1 MGRNTNTV
9 YKKGSNSMTEKNI
22 LLIGGDLRQLHASDE
37 LAKHGYK
44 ASHFAL
50 DTYKESC
57 ELLPSLGNADA
68 ILLPVPVF
76 RGDYMNFPLS
86 NEKLTPRVLAS
97 EIAKN
102 AKPSA
107 VIFGGKFPTDM
118 TAIFD
123 KNGLKYHDLC
133 ENETFNYLNAVP
145 TAEGAIALAMGNT
158 PVTLDGSK
166 CLVLG
171 YGRIGK
177 CLSRRLRA
185 LGAFVTAAARKEKD
199 RAEAAS
205 EGMIPLDYPSL
216 TSVMETFDAVF
227 NTVPTT
233 VLDEEMLAHL
243 RDGVPVIELA
253 SKPGGIDPV
262 GAIRYGTRVI
272 SAQSLPGRVAPVTA
286 GKIIARC
293 ILDKMSGGGL

>member
-1 MGRNTNTV
+1 
-9 YKKGSNSMTEKNI
+9 MTEKSI
-22 LLIGGDLRQLHASDE
+22 LLIGGDLRQIHAGDE
-37 LAKHGYK
+37 LSKHGF
-44 ASHFAL
+44 SLLHFAL

-57 ELLPSLGNADA
+57 DLTNALKNADA
-68 ILLPVPVF
+68 ILLPVPIA

-86 NEKLTPRVLAS
+86 NTKLTPRVLGS
-97 EIAKN
+97 EICKA
-102 AKPSA
+102 AKPSV
-107 VIFGGKFPTDM
+107 VIFGGKFPADM
-118 TAIFD
+118 ASLFEN
-123 KNGLKYHDLC
+123 NGTKHYDVC

-145 TAEGAIALAMGNT
+145 TAEGAIALAMSNT

-166 CLVLG
+166 SLVLG
-171 YGRIGK
+171 YGRIGR

-185 LGAFVTAAARKEKD
+185 LGSSVTVAARKEKD
-199 RAEAAS
+199 RAEASS
-205 EGMIPLDYPSL
+205 EGMAAVDYHSL
-216 TSVMETFDAVF
+216 PKLASDFDAVF

-233 VLDEEMLAHL
+233 VLDEEILSRL

-262 GAIRYGTRVI
+262 GAIRNGTRVI

-293 ILDKMSGGGL
+293 VLELMAGGAK

>member
-1 MGRNTNTV
+1 MGYTLTV

-22 LLIGGDLRQLHASDE
+22 LLIGGDLRQLHAGNE
-37 LAKHGYK
+37 LAKHGY
-44 ASHFAL
+44 AVSHFAL

-57 ELLPSLGNADA
+57 ELQGALGKADA
-68 ILLPVPVF
+68 VLLPVPVS

-102 AKPSA
+102 ANPSA
-107 VIFGGKFPTDM
+107 VIFGGKFPSDM
-118 TAIFD
+118 TAVFD
-123 KNGLKYHDLC
+123 KNGIKHHDLC

-158 PVTLDGSK
+158 PVTLDGGR

-185 LGAFVTAAARKEKD
+185 LGASVTVAARKEKD
-199 RAEAAS
+199 RAEADS
-205 EGMIPLDYPSL
+205 EGMIPFDYPSL
-216 TSVMETFDAVF
+216 ALVMENFDVVF
-227 NTVPTT
+227 NTVPII
-233 VLDEEMLAHL
+233 VLNEEMLAKL

-262 GAIRYGTRVI
+262 GAVRYGTRVI

-293 ILDKMSGGGL
+293 ILDIMSGGGI

>member
-1 MGRNTNTV
+1 
-9 YKKGSNSMTEKNI
+9 MTEKTLI
-22 LLIGGDLRQLHASDE
+22 LIGGDLRQLHAGNE
-37 LAKHGYK
+37 LEKQGYK
-44 ASHFAL
+44 ISYFAL

-57 ELLPSLGNADA
+57 ELTPALSNADA
-68 ILLPVPVF
+68 VLLPVPVA

-86 NEKLTPRVLAS
+86 SMKLTPRVLAS
-97 EIAKN
+97 EIVKN
-102 AKPSA
+102 AAPGA
-107 VIFGGKFPTDM
+107 VVFGGRFPADM
-118 TAIFD
+118 TAIFN
-123 KNGLKYHDLC
+123 KNEINFLDLC

-145 TAEGAIALAMGNT
+145 TAEGAIALAMSNT
-158 PVTLDGSK
+158 PVTLDGSR

-177 CLSRRLRA
+177 ALSRRLKA
-185 LGAFVTAAARKEKD
+185 LGASVTVAARKEKD
-199 RAEAAS
+199 RAEGAS
-205 EGMIPLDYPSL
+205 EGMTSLDYPSL
-216 TSVMETFDAVF
+216 ASVMDNFDAVF

-233 VLDEEMLAHL
+233 VLNEDMLAQL

-262 GAIRYGTRVI
+262 SALRHGTRVI

-293 ILDKMSGGGL
+293 VLDRMSGGEK

>member
-1 MGRNTNTV
+1 
-9 YKKGSNSMTEKNI
+9 MTEKNI
-22 LLIGGDLRQLHASDE
+22 LLIGGDLRQLHAGNE
-37 LAKHGYK
+37 LTKHGFSVSY
-44 ASHFAL
+44 FAL

-57 ELLPSLGNADA
+57 ELLPAMEKA
-68 ILLPVPVF
+68 VAVLLPVPIA

-86 NEKLTPRVLAS
+86 SVKLTPRVLAS
-97 EIAKN
+97 EIVKN
-102 AKPSA
+102 ANPSV
-107 VIFGGKFPTDM
+107 VIYGGKFPTDM
-118 TAIFD
+118 TAVFD
-123 KNGLKYHDLC
+123 KNSIKYHDLC
-133 ENETFNYLNAVP
+133 KNETFNYLNAVP
-145 TAEGAIALAMGNT
+145 TSEGAIALAMGNT

-177 CLSRRLRA
+177 CLSRRLHA
-185 LGAFVTAAARKEKD
+185 LGASVTVAARKEKD
-199 RAEAAS
+199 RAEASS
-205 EGMIPLDYPSL
+205 EGMTSIDYPSL
-216 TSVMETFDAVF
+216 APTMETFDAVF

-233 VLDEEMLAHL
+233 VLDEEMLGGL

-262 GAIRYGTRVI
+262 GAIRHGTRII

-293 ILDKMSGGGL
+293 ILDTVSGGAK

>member
-1 MGRNTNTV
+1 
-9 YKKGSNSMTEKNI
+9 MTENNV
-22 LLIGGDLRQLHASDE
+22 LLIGGDLRQLHAGNE
-37 LAKHGYK
+37 LTKQGYK
-44 ASHFAL
+44 IYHYAL

-57 ELLPSLGNADA
+57 ELSNTLQNADA
-68 ILLPVPVF
+68 ILLPIPVF

-86 NEKLTPRVLAS
+86 SVKLSPRVLAS

-102 AKPSA
+102 AKPGA
-107 VIFGGKFPTDM
+107 VVFGGKFPTDM

-123 KNGLKYHDLC
+123 KNEIKYHDLC

-158 PVTLDGSK
+158 PVTIDGSK

-177 CLSRRLRA
+177 ALSRRLKA
-185 LGAFVTAAARKEKD
+185 LGASVTVAARKERD
-199 RAEAAS
+199 RAEADS
-205 EGMIPLDYPSL
+205 EGMMPLDYSSL
-216 TSVMETFDAVF
+216 SPVMEELDAVF

-233 VLDEEMLAHL
+233 VLNEEMLSKL

-262 GAIRYGTRVI
+262 GAIRHGTRVI

-293 ILDKMSGGGL
+293 IEDKMSGGEI

>member
-1 MGRNTNTV
+1 
-9 YKKGSNSMTEKNI
+9 MTEKNV
-22 LLIGGDLRQLHASDE
+22 LLIGGDLRQLHAGDE
-37 LAKHGYK
+37 LAKQGYK
-44 ASHFAL
+44 ISHFAL

-57 ELLPSLGNADA
+57 ELTPAMTNADA
-68 ILLPVPVF
+68 ILLPVPIA

-86 NEKLTPRVLAS
+86 GTKLTPRVLAS
-97 EIAKN
+97 EIVKN
-102 AKPSA
+102 ANPST
-107 VIFGGKFPTDM
+107 VIFGGKFPSDM

-123 KNGLKYHDLC
+123 KNGIRYHDLC

-145 TAEGAIALAMGNT
+145 TAEGAIAIAMSNT
-158 PVTLDGSK
+158 PVTLDGSR

-177 CLSRRLRA
+177 ALSRRLKA
-185 LGAFVTAAARKEKD
+185 LGASVTVAARKEKD
-199 RAEAAS
+199 RAEADS
-205 EGMIPLDYPSL
+205 EGMTAFDYSSL
-216 TSVMETFDAVF
+216 EPTMDTVDAVF

-233 VLDEEMLAHL
+233 VLSEELLARL

-262 GAIRYGTRVI
+262 GAVRHGTRVI

-293 ILDKMSGGGL
+293 ILDRMSGGVK

>member
-1 MGRNTNTV
+1 
-9 YKKGSNSMTEKNI
+9 MTEKTV
-22 LLIGGDLRQLHASDE
+22 LLIGGDLRQLHAGDE
-37 LAKHGYK
+37 LANNGYK
-44 ASHFAL
+44 VSHFAL

-57 ELLPSLGNADA
+57 ELSPSLKNADA
-68 ILLPVPVF
+68 ILLPVPVA
-76 RGDYMNFPLS
+76 RGEYMNFPLS
-86 NEKLTPRVLAS
+86 SAKLSPRVLAS
-97 EIAKN
+97 EIVK
-102 AKPSA
+102 SA
-107 VIFGGKFPTDM
+107 NSSSIVFGGKFPPDM
-118 TAIFD
+118 AAIFD
-123 KNGLKYHDLC
+123 KNGIRYHDLC

-177 CLSRRLRA
+177 ALSRRLKA
-185 LGAFVTAAARKEKD
+185 LGAAVTVAARKERD

-205 EGMIPLDYPSL
+205 EGMISLDYPNL
-216 TSVMETFDAVF
+216 CSVIGSIDAAF

-233 VLDEEMLAHL
+233 VLNEEALSHL
-243 RDGVPVIELA
+243 SDGVPVIELA

-262 GAIRYGTRVI
+262 GAIRHGTRVI

-293 ILDKMSGGGL
+293 ILDKMSGGGT